1 MAKMPTA
8 KQVQQH
14 IQQLVNQDKQDKK
27 QVDNFYDQALMI
39 IKNSLSAFF
48 VQYAGK
54 TGLDYNTLA
63 QRANSWDK
71 QQFEQA
77 INLMMTDIQPSDDLN
92 KRLMA
97 ARFQS
102 QIKHRDA
109 LQAIV
114 TATVAIAT
122 EKTQNYGNQTA
133 VKQYKKEYAH
143 VTKQPNVSVP
153 KQIVKNDDFNSKVWV
168 NNDIIVQRTNQTIDK
183 AVHKTIDKSLL
194 RDLVKP
200 NHDKVLQNNIDSASQ
215 PGISFNKSAIVES
228 SVKSTNSARDTA
240 FSDNKSI
247 DYVTYVTDMDD
258 KVCDICQSYSGTTY
272 AVDDPSKVVP
282 VDDTHPNCR
291 CLLVPSNED
300 GELLESYNEDE
311 AETANSFI

>member
-1 MAKMPTA
+1 MAKMPTV

-27 QVDNFYDQALMI
+27 QVNDFYDQALTI

-63 QRANSWDK
+63 QQANSWDK
-71 QQFEQA
+71 QQFETA
-77 INLMMTDIQPSDDLN
+77 INIMMTGIQPTDDLN

-114 TATVAIAT
+114 VATVAIAT

-153 KQIVKNDDFNSKVWV
+153 KSITKNDDFNSKVWV

-183 AVHKTIDKSLL
+183 AVRKTVDKSLL

-200 NHDKVLQNNIDSASQ
+200 NHDKVLQNNIDSSSQ
-215 PGISFNKSAIVES
+215 PGISFNKSAVVES
-228 SVKSTNSARDTA
+228 SVNSTNSARSDA
-240 FSDNKSI
+240 FSASKTTE
-247 DYVTYVTDMDD
+247 YVSWQTDKDD
-258 KVCDICQSYSGTTY
+258 KVCDICQSYDGAVY
-272 AVDDPSKVVP
+272 EVDDPNKP
-282 VDDTHPNCR
+282 IPGVDSHPNCR
-291 CLLVPSNED
+291 CIYVASDSD
-300 GELLESYNEDE
+300 GNLLEAY
-311 AETANSFI
+311 